1 MSPLVALTLGLL
13 AQVSSPELVTVLE
26 ALERQEEVAVAP
38 GVGGMA
44 VEVLRAR
51 PDMPAHD
58 LELHLEVAVRGR
70 AFEPLVPLLHRW
82 LAEDGPAFVPALR
95 AAGQLDAR
103 ARDRLVTALG
113 PAKATRSLL
122 LEACLGEDE
131 PLARGGIALVAQ
143 AGSAQ
148 PGPLQNILA
157 DLVRGEYAARA
168 TFALEVVAAAPASEG
183 LFTALLETAP
193 SVPEGL
199 HQAWGMALAAQ
210 LDQRPALARAAVERL
225 EREPSVPLLRAMVA
239 APPDCWD
246 DAIGHVIRLIQ
257 GLSSA
262 LGQLD
267 PSEVEQLV
275 AAIRAAGELR
285 APELLPI
292 VPELCRPS
300 APLPVRLAALEALGD
315 VGARDA
321 WVIDLLLAYI
331 TEPRPV
337 GSTAY
342 TSLLRRAG
350 VRLPHRPLIWQDWRS
365 KTVLPE
371 LDPVEHAARLLA
383 DRENRYAHRQ
393 ATRAPRD

>member
-13 AQVSSPELVTVLE
+13 AQASSPELVTVLE
-26 ALERQEEVAVAP
+26 ALERQEEVAVEP

-44 VEVLRAR
+44 VEMLRAR

-58 LELHLEVAVRGR
+58 LELHLEVATRGR
-70 AFEPLVPLLHRW
+70 AFEPLVPLLRRW
-82 LAEDGPAFVPALR
+82 LAEDGPAFLPALR
-95 AAGQLDAR
+95 AAGHLDAR

-113 PAKATRSLL
+113 PAKVIRPQVIAV
-122 LEACLGEDE
+122 CLGEDE
-131 PLARGGIALVAQ
+131 ALARGGVALVAQ
-143 AGSAQ
+143 AGSLQ
-148 PGPLQNILA
+148 PGPIQSVLIEL
-157 DLVRGEYAARA
+157 ARA
-168 TFALEVVAAAPASEG
+168 ERTARVTFALEVVGAAPASEG
-183 LFTALLETAP
+183 LFNALVEAAAF
-193 SVPEGL
+193 VREDL
-199 HQAWGMALAAQ
+199 HQAWAVALAAQ
-210 LDQRPALARAAVERL
+210 LDERPALARAAVERL
-225 EREPSVPLLRAMVA
+225 GREPTVPLLRAMVA

-246 DAIGHVIRLIQ
+246 DAINHVIQLVQ
-257 GLSSA
+257 ALSTS
-262 LGQLD
+262 LGELEASELD
-267 PSEVEQLV
+267 LLV
-275 AAIRAAGELR
+275 AAIRAAGDLR
-285 APELLPI
+285 APELLPL

-300 APLPVRLAALEALGD
+300 APLPVRLAALQALGD

-321 WVIDLLLAYI
+321 WVIDLLLTYI
-331 TEPRPV
+331 SEPRPV